1 MSETLFEDDPK
12 QSHESQESTAPEVE
26 TKTSSKPPLHAFVE
40 HQAAAARE
48 AVQALQALIPPDF
61 RTHSRAARKEFL
73 TSFKV
78 LLDGVTEAVD
88 RELEKARQASAAHA
102 AKSEQKKSDENDK
115 PPTTGKTKVK
125 VEVL

>member
-1 MSETLFEDDPK
+1 MFEQDPK
-12 QSHESQESTAPEVE
+12 QTNESEASSAPEAE
-26 TKTSSKPPLHAFVE
+26 TKTKTPLSAFVE

-48 AVQALQALIPPDF
+48 AAQALQALIPPDF

-88 RELEKARQASAAHA
+88 RELEKARQSSAAHT
-102 AKSEQKKSDENDK
+102 AKTEAKKSDDNDK

>member
-1 MSETLFEDDPK
+1 MSETMFEQDP
-12 QSHESQESTAPEVE
+12 QSENPSEQSTAPEAE
-26 TKTSSKPPLHAFVE
+26 TKTKPMFNAFVE

-48 AVQALQALIPPDF
+48 AAQALQALIPPDF

-78 LLDGVTEAVD
+78 LLDGVSEVVD
-88 RELEKARQASAAHA
+88 REVEKARQASASKTD
-102 AKSEQKKSDENDK
+102 AKKPDDNDK
-115 PPTTGKTKVK
+115 PPTTGKSKVK

>member
-1 MSETLFEDDPK
+1 MSETMFEQDPQSEK
-12 QSHESQESTAPEVE
+12 QSEQSTAPETE
-26 TKTSSKPPLHAFVE
+26 TKTKPMFNAFVE

-48 AVQALQALIPPDF
+48 AAQALQALIPPDF

-78 LLDGVTEAVD
+78 LLDGVSEVVD
-88 RELEKARQASAAHA
+88 REVEKARQASASKTD
-102 AKSEQKKSDENDK
+102 AKKPDDSDK
-115 PPTTGKTKVK
+115 PPTTGKSKVK